1 MVLKDGQ
8 DYNDDEHN
16 GTASSCEEQKDSLL
30 VVKKSSG
37 ISGLVWVQ
45 TLLIQHISTNLTLM
59 IIKYVNFLAI
69 REKTK
74 KQTNFYHIPLF
85 KEISKY
91 NMDNC
96 LSYKTN
102 VCCCKVA

>member
-69 REKTK
+69 REKTNK
-74 KQTNFYHIPLF
+74 PSIFYYNLTF
-85 KEISKY
+85 QEISK
-91 NMDNC
+91 
-96 LSYKTN
+96 
-102 VCCCKVA
+102 